1 MPRIPGEGLKLAK
14 SLGDQPVLTIK
25 YIYIFVDKFLSAFQP
40 IPMRGPLIY
49 FRQYYISLL
58 FVGKMFPFF
67 FSFFQN
73 AFQMDPC
80 QEEGVRWLS
89 MKLQIKFICGE
100 ERRRIQNFLRFDGR
114 FWKIEFVCLLRKF
127 RIEMWN
133 IEMEMLG
140 YLGFYFR
147 IKIIP
152 FDASNSYISSN
163 PNRSFSW

>member
-25 YIYIFVDKFLSAFQP
+25 YIYIYSSINFSLPSNRSQCVAPWFIFGSVTFHY
-40 IPMRGPLIY
+40 Y
-49 FRQYYISLL
+49 FSS
-58 FVGKMFPFF
+58 GKCFHFF

-73 AFQMDPC
+73 AFEMDPC

-133 IEMEMLG
+133 VRI
-140 YLGFYFR
+140 FR
-147 IKIIP
+147 VL
-152 FDASNSYISSN
+152 FQN
-163 PNRSFSW
+163 